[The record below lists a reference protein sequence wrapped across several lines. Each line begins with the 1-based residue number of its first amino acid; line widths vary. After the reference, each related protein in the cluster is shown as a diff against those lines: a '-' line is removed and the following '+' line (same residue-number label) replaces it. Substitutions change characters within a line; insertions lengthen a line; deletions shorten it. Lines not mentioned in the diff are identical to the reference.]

1 MATPKTADPCARKK
15 SEKPPF
21 PEQPQEPP
29 GTVSA
34 MEPTPDHGE
43 ESYRGSGKLT
53 DYAAIITGADSGIGR
68 AVALAFAREGANVL
82 ISYLEEDEDARQTE
96 QLVGEAGR
104 EAVVVPGDVG
114 DEAHCRQ
121 IVEQVVRRFG
131 RLDVLINNAAF
142 QLARQSIDEIPSSE
156 FEHTYR
162 TNIFGM
168 FYLCKAAIPHMKP
181 GASIINT
188 TSIQAYDP
196 SPDLL
201 AYASTKAAIVN
212 FTKSLAKSA
221 VGAGIRVNAVAPGP
235 VWTPLI
241 PATLPP
247 DWVES
252 FGGASVF
259 DRPAQPAELAPL
271 FVWLASPEATY
282 ITGEVFGATGGR
294 TPF

>member
-1 MATPKTADPCARKK
+1 MAAPKTVDPRAQEASK
-15 SEKPPF
+15 KPPF

-43 ESYRGSGKLT
+43 MSYRGSGKLT

-68 AVALAFAREGANVL
+68 AVALAFAREGADVL
-82 ISYLEEDEDARQTE
+82 VSYLEEDEDARQTE
-96 QLVGEAGR
+96 RLVQEAGR
-104 EAVVVPGDVG
+104 EAVVVPGDIS
-114 DEAHCRQ
+114 DEDHCRQ
-121 IVEQVVRRFG
+121 IVKQAVRQFG
-131 RLDVLINNAAF
+131 RLDLLVNNAAF
-142 QLARQSIDEIPSSE
+142 QQARSSVEEIPSSE

-162 TNIFGM
+162 TNVFGM
-168 FYLCKAAIPHMKP
+168 FYLCQAAVPHMKP

-188 TSIQAYDP
+188 TSIQGYDP
-196 SPDLL
+196 SPELL
-201 AYASTKAAIVN
+201 AYASTKAAIIN
-212 FTKSLAKSA
+212 FTKALAKS
-221 VGAGIRVNAVAPGP
+221 VIGAGIRVNAVAPGP

-241 PATLPP
+241 PATLPNE
-247 DWVES
+247 WVES
-252 FGGASVF
+252 FGRVSVF

-294 TPF
+294 TPY

>member
-1 MATPKTADPCARKK
+1 MATPKMADPRAQEESK
-15 SEKPPF
+15 KPPF

-68 AVALAFAREGANVL
+68 AVALAFAREGADVV

-96 QLVGEAGR
+96 RLVR
-104 EAVVVPGDVG
+104 EAHREAIVVPGDVG
-114 DEAHCRQ
+114 NADYCRQ
-121 IVEQVVRRFG
+121 IVEQAVRHFG
-131 RLDVLINNAAF
+131 RLDLLVNNAAF
-142 QLARQSIDEIPSSE
+142 QLARSSIGEIPASE

-162 TNIFGM
+162 TNVFGM
-168 FYLCKAAIPHMKP
+168 FYLCQAAIPHMKP

-188 TSIQAYDP
+188 SSIQAYDP

-201 AYASTKAAIVN
+201 AYASTKAAIIN
-212 FTKSLAKSA
+212 FTKALAKSA
-221 VGAGIRVNAVAPGP
+221 VEAGIRVNAVAPGP

-247 DWVES
+247 DWVGS
-252 FGGASVF
+252 FGGVSVF
-259 DRPAQPAELAPL
+259 DRPAQPAELVPL
-271 FVWLASPEATY
+271 FVWLASREASY

-294 TPF
+294 MPV